1 MPLDCELLK
10 ILAFDTKAFGFLVLE
25 FLYWRVLII
34 FLMPLSCSPRKG
46 LNTKKLSCQGCRSAE
61 KNFLLRK
68 IFVAF
73 TA

>member
-1 MPLDCELLK
+1 
-10 ILAFDTKAFGFLVLE
+10 VLE